1 MNAVTMANFR
11 VESDAVDPSFQSTG
25 TWYEYFT
32 GDSLNVTN
40 VNENISLAPGEYR
53 IYTDQHITP
62 PESFYVGTS
71 DLGVINVELYP
82 NPIGSSERLSLIHSE
97 LSDIREVSAVDQM
110 GRSSAMTY
118 DYDGYE
124 LSLDTADI
132 SSNGIYYI
140 RIVTSDKIY
149 VARVV
154 KI

>member
-1 MNAVTMANFR
+1 
-11 VESDAVDPSFQSTG
+11 
-25 TWYEYFT
+25 
-32 GDSLNVTN
+32 
-40 VNENISLAPGEYR
+40 
-53 IYTDQHITP
+53 
-62 PESFYVGTS
+62 
-71 DLGVINVELYP
+71 
-82 NPIGSSERLSLIHSE
+82 
-97 LSDIREVSAVDQM
+97 M

-124 LSLDTADI
+124 LTLDTANI

>member
-1 MNAVTMANFR
+1 MANFR
-11 VESDAVDPSFQSTG
+11 VQSDAVDPSFQSTG

-132 SSNGIYYI
+132 NSNGIYYI